1 MSRLVVFGCSNTEG
15 QGLINPKEEV
25 WGALLAQHLGRDLVN
40 NAKQGASNKYI
51 AHSINEFAFKPDDL
65 AIIAWSYLNRSC
77 VLRKSL
83 RVKNEV
89 VGTNLRVKNE
99 VVGTNLRVKNEVVG
113 TNLSATGASTGFE
126 ESVCYFKYFYDDYDS
141 NFTNGVFMDFSID
154 LLLSK
159 EIEFKQIFNNP
170 SETPN
175 LRHKNTNTFPFVF
188 RDFFDNYPRAAD
200 NAHMGPEG
208 NEVLASFIYK
218 KINGKYLQ

>member
-65 AIIAWSYLNRSC
+65 VIIAWTYLNRSC

-99 VVGTNLRVKNEVVG
+99 VEGTNI
-113 TNLSATGASTGFE
+113 SATGASTGFE

-159 EIEFKQIFNNP
+159 EIEFKQIFIHP

-188 RDFFDNYPRAAD
+188 KDFYDNYPTAAD

-208 NEVLASFIYK
+208 NIVLASEISK
-218 KINGKYLQ
+218 AINGKYII

>member
-83 RVKNEV
+83 RVENEV
-89 VGTNLRVKNE
+89 E
-99 VVGTNLRVKNEVVG
+99 G
-113 TNLSATGASTGFE
+113 TNLSAKGASTGFE
-126 ESVCYFKYFYDDYDS
+126 ESVCYFKYFYTDYDS
-141 NFTNGVFMDFSID
+141 EFTNGVFMDFSVD
-154 LLLSK
+154 LLLSR
-159 EIEFKQIFNNP
+159 EIEFKQFFIHP
-170 SETPN
+170 SETPSH
-175 LRHKNTNTFPFVF
+175 RHRSTNTFPFVF
-188 RDFFDNYPRAAD
+188 KDF
-200 NAHMGPEG
+200 
-208 NEVLASFIYK
+208 
-218 KINGKYLQ
+218 